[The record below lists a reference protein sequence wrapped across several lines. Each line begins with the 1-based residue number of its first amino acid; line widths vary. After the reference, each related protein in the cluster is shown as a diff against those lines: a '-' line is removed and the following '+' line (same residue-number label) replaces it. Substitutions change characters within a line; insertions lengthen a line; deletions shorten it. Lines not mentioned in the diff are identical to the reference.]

1 MPDLLKRGNSPGQ
14 FTIRALLATTALFA
28 VALSI
33 NACTHGMLWRMI
45 APRGLAGYSGILF
58 LLASVYCA
66 VTRCDLNN
74 VVGLALIGW
83 GLVLTSIVTRLL
95 DCFPVGCFTPTTATA
110 SDMMPIYRLVVSG
123 VTLPVLLSIPVIHAV
138 LSDRGTHL
146 SRGNRWCVLGILIAL
161 SCVFTTAQTY
171 VSVFGYQSTSR
182 GSAREWTF
190 GPY

>member
-1 MPDLLKRGNSPGQ
+1 MPDSLKRGNSPGQ

-45 APRGLAGYSGILF
+45 APRGLAGYSGMLF

-66 VTRCDLNN
+66 VTRCDKNN

-83 GLVLTSIVTRLL
+83 GLVLTSIIVTRFLGWFRVATY
-95 DCFPVGCFTPTTATA
+95 FPPG
-110 SDMMPIYRLVVSG
+110 DYDKMRIYRFVVSG
-123 VTLPVLLSIPVIHAV
+123 VTLPLLLSIPVIHAV

-146 SRGNRWCVLGILIAL
+146 SRGNRWCVLGILIAIL
-161 SCVFTTAQTY
+161 CVFLTAQTF
-171 VSVFGYQSTSR
+171 VSVSGYGTLCG
-182 GSAREWTF
+182 GSAPTWTL
-190 GPY
+190 GPD